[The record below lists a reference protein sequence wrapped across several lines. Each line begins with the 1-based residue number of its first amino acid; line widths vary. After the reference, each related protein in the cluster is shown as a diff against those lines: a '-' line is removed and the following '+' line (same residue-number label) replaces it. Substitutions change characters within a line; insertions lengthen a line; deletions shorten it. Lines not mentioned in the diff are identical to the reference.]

1 MISRIRFLITA
12 ALLCHVLLAPPL
24 VTSQLH
30 SPASAPVPRGEE
42 VTIRALHQ
50 EKDGPIFKMHGQ
62 CEIHYRN
69 MVLWADDATYNSDTG
84 DVVLEGH
91 VILDG
96 GPNDEHIQASHGTY
110 NVQSETGRFYNVIG
124 TIGVRPRV
132 RRYVLTSSNPFAFTG
147 KEVDKTG
154 PDHYIVHD
162 GTVTSCKLPHPKWQF
177 NAHRVVMELGHNAVL
192 YRSTFLVGGKVPVFF
207 FPVATHPLEHL
218 PRQSGF
224 LIPSFGTSSIKGT
237 TFGDSFFWAINRSM
251 DATLGVEY
259 FSSRGWAQHGEF
271 RARPSET
278 SFVDVNYFGV
288 IDRGV
293 GTPKVNEG
301 GEDLR
306 VRAEAKL
313 PHNFRGVAD
322 IDYLSSFLFRLVF
335 NEVFTQAIASEVK
348 SQAFMSNTTRGFSY
362 NGAVQRYQNFES
374 TTKGDVITILHA
386 PSFEFSSVD
395 RPYKESPFYWNLDT
409 AVDALSRSEPAVQ
422 GPSGTETAFRTA
434 PLVGRFDFAPNLSLP
449 LHFRGWALRP
459 ELGVRETIYSEQLVP
474 SNLVGTAS
482 TEPIDRRAI
491 EASVEL
497 RPPTLERIFERGLF
511 GRKLKHTVEP
521 RVIYRRVA
529 GVDDFSDILR
539 FDERDILSD
548 TNEVEYGVVNRI
560 YSKKKDSKQQNCI
573 AQPIVLETPLPRNPE
588 LAPWEQEP
596 RQTPLPPCQP
606 AAPGRE
612 LIRWELAQK
621 YFLDPNFGGAL
632 VSGRRNVFTTTA
644 DFTAIAFLTGP
655 RHLSPLISRL
665 RIDPLPHLEG
675 GWDLDYD
682 FTTSRINASTI
693 LLSLRFGQLGITGSD
708 AYLQAPGEAV
718 VSNNIPSQ
726 ALFHQFHATVSYGGA
741 NKRGFSGTAM
751 LSFDEHVGFLQYTL
765 AQTTY
770 NWDCCGVTVEFR
782 RFALGTVRN
791 ENQYKFTFSLANIA
805 SFGNLRRQERLF

>member
-1 MISRIRFLITA
+1 MISRIRFLIMA
-12 ALLCHVLLAPPL
+12 AVVCHVLLAPSL

-30 SPASAPVPRGEE
+30 SPSSATPARGEE

-50 EKDGPIFKMHGQ
+50 EKDGAIFKLHGQ
-62 CEIHYRN
+62 GEIHYRN
-69 MVLWADDATYNSDTG
+69 LVLRADEATYNSDTD

-91 VILDG
+91 VVLDG
-96 GPNDEHIQASHGTY
+96 GPNDEHIEATHGTY
-110 NVQSETGRFYNVIG
+110 NVRSETGRFYNVIG

-132 RRYVLTSSNPFAFTG
+132 RRFVLTSSNPFAFRG
-147 KEVDKTG
+147 KEVEKTG

-177 NAHRVVMELGHNAVL
+177 NSHTVVMELGRHAVL
-192 YRSTFLVGGKVPVFF
+192 YRSTFLVRGVPVFF
-207 FPVATHPLEHL
+207 FPIATHPLEHL
-218 PRQSGF
+218 PRESGF

-237 TFGDSFFWAINRSM
+237 TFGDAFFWAINRSA
-251 DATLGVEY
+251 DATLGAEY
-259 FSSRGWAQHGEF
+259 YSSRGWAQHGLF

-278 SFVDVNYFGV
+278 SFVDLNYFGV

-293 GTPKVNEG
+293 GTPKVSQG
-301 GEDLR
+301 GEDVR
-306 VRAEAKL
+306 VRAEARL

-322 IDYLSSFLFRLVF
+322 VDYLSSFLFRLVF
-335 NEVFTQAIASEVK
+335 NEVFTQAVVSEVK
-348 SQAFMSNTTRGFSY
+348 SQAFVSNTTRGFSY

-374 TTKGDVITILHA
+374 TTKGDVVTILHA

-395 RPYKESPFYWNLDT
+395 RPYKRSPFYWNLDT

-422 GPSGTETAFRTA
+422 GPSGTEPAFRTG
-434 PLVGRFDFAPNLSLP
+434 PLVGRFDFAPNFSLP
-449 LHFRGWALRP
+449 VHFGGWSLRS
-459 ELGVRETIYSEQLVP
+459 ELGVRESIYSEQLVP
-474 SNLVGTAS
+474 SGLVGAVS
-482 TEPIDRRAI
+482 TEPIDRRAV
-491 EASVEL
+491 EASMEL
-497 RPPTLERIFERGLF
+497 RPPAMERIFERGLF
-511 GRKLKHTVEP
+511 GRRLKHTVEP
-521 RVIYRRVA
+521 SLIYRRVA
-529 GVDDFSDILR
+529 GVNNFSDILR
-539 FDERDILSD
+539 FDQRDILSD
-548 TNEVEYGVVNRI
+548 TNEVEYGVVNRL
-560 YSKKKDSKQQNCI
+560 YSKKAGSKQQNCI
-573 AQPIVLETPLPRNPE
+573 AQPIVLETPQPRNPE
-588 LAPWEQEP
+588 TPLWQGEQ
-596 RQTPLPPCQP
+596 RQTELPPCPPTAP
-606 AAPGRE
+606 AHE

-621 YFLDPNFGGAL
+621 YFIDPNFGGAL

-682 FTTSRINASTI
+682 FVTRRINASTA
-693 LLSLRFGQLGITGSD
+693 LLSVRFGRLGITGSD
-708 AYLQAPGEAV
+708 AYLQAPGETV

-726 ALFHQFHATVSYGGA
+726 ALFHQFHASVSYGGA
-741 NKRGFSGTAM
+741 NKRGPSALAM
-751 LSFDEHVGFLQYTL
+751 LSFDEHVGFLQYVL

-770 NWDCCGVTVEFR
+770 NWDCCGITIEFR